1 MQYEISGNVKPY
13 VLYHVQE
20 LLFTRYPVLY
30 KDMFQVV

>member
-13 VLYHVQE
+13 VLWHVQE
-20 LLFTRYPVLY
+20 LFFTSDPVLY